1 MEYGLKEEGLLG
13 FVRELNGNE
22 EEEYENYLRDA
33 SMYARVV
40 ILSVRGVL
48 VRKFMLAAHSL
59 GMTNGEW
66 IFLDVE
72 IFQSSY
78 WGDHDWEM
86 NDLDDIKA
94 RKAYESLLRVSLLQP
109 TSPKFNLFSE
119 KVRKRALNDYNYTF
133 SEGEEVYY
141 IYSFGNK

>member
-86 NDLDDIKA
+86 NDPDDIKA

-133 SEGEEVYY
+133 SEGEEVN
-141 IYSFGNK
+141 IANSILCL